1 MKLFDA
7 MILTLCFAFNT
18 LLIGVDW
25 QFVAVAVIGSLSG
38 SIVLAYF
45 RRDSRRMEQ
54 GLKTLCSSISAVV
67 IGSAIHEYMAVV
79 SLKYDLLLFFCCG
92 LLSLVL
98 LRSLLVVT
106 EKDGVQVVRSALQ
119 RVLNLQTPNERS
131 SRGGRAD
138 MRRHENNKKEG
149 DKHGR
154 TN

>member
-1 MKLFDA
+1 MKLLDA
-7 MILTLCFAFNT
+7 IILTFVFAFNT

-25 QFVAVAVIGSLSG
+25 QFVAIAVVGSLSG

-45 RRDSRRMEQ
+45 RRDTRRMEQ

-67 IGSAIHEYMAVV
+67 IGSAIHEYMGVV

-106 EKDGVQVVRSALQ
+106 EKDGLEVLRSVLQ
-119 RVLNLQTPNERS
+119 RALNLQTSGERNR
-131 SRGGRAD
+131 RGSRAD
-138 MRRHENNKKEG
+138 NGRLEINQKENKNGKY
-149 DKHGR
+149 
-154 TN
+154 N